1 MADPRATLLHV
12 GDADGRYETFTA
24 DGVTITYSA
33 TTTGGSA
40 SVGLAVSLVGGVLET
55 AADGEAIIGKLEKV
69 EKDLTCRV
77 QIGGM
82 MTLPGGTGA
91 TLTQGARIVGDLLV
105 AAEGY
110 IQAAAAGTAAHHVVS
125 RGFIV
130 DASDTAAVVVYL
142 G

>member
-1 MADPRATLLHV
+1 MADPRSLVHV
-12 GDADGRYETFTA
+12 QDAEPRCESFTA
-24 DGVTITYSA
+24 DGVSITYTA
-33 TTTGGSA
+33 TVAGGS
-40 SVGLAVSLVGGVLET
+40 SQVGLAVTLVGGVLEL
-55 AADGEAIIGKLEKV
+55 AADGEAIVGKLLKV
-69 EKDLTCRV
+69 EKDLTCNV
-77 QIGGM
+77 QISGM

-110 IQAAAAGTAAHHVVS
+110 IQAAASGTAAHHVVS

-142 G
+142 N

>member
-12 GDADGRYETFTA
+12 QDAEGRTETFTI
-24 DGVTITYSA
+24 DGVSITYSA
-33 TTTGGSA
+33 TQTGGSA
-40 SVGLAVSLVGGVLET
+40 AVGKAVTLVAGVLEL
-55 AADGEAIIGKLEKV
+55 AADGEAILGKLLKV
-69 EKDLTCRV
+69 EPDNTALV
-77 QIGGM
+77 QISGF

-110 IQAAAAGTAAHHVVS
+110 IQAAASGTAAHHVVS

-142 G
+142 N

>member
-12 GDADGRYETFTA
+12 QDAEGRTETFTI
-24 DGVTITYSA
+24 DNSSITYSA
-33 TTTGGSA
+33 TQTGGSA
-40 SVGLAVSLVGGVLET
+40 AVGKAVTLVAGVLEL
-55 AADGEAIIGKLEKV
+55 AADGEAILGKLLKV
-69 EKDLTCRV
+69 EPDNTALV
-77 QIGGM
+77 QISGF
-82 MTLPGGTGA
+82 MTLPGGTSA

-110 IQAAAAGTAAHHVVS
+110 IQAAASGTAAHHVVS

-142 G
+142 N

>member
-12 GDADGRYETFTA
+12 QDAEGRTETFTI
-24 DGVTITYSA
+24 DGVSITYSA
-33 TTTGGSA
+33 TQTGGSA
-40 SVGLAVSLVGGVLET
+40 AVGKAVTLVAGVLEL
-55 AADGEAIIGKLEKV
+55 AADGEAILGKLLKV
-69 EKDLTCRV
+69 EPDNTALV
-77 QIGGM
+77 QISGF
-82 MTLPGGTGA
+82 MTLPGGTSA

-110 IQAAAAGTAAHHVVS
+110 IQAAASGTAAHHVVS

-142 G
+142 N